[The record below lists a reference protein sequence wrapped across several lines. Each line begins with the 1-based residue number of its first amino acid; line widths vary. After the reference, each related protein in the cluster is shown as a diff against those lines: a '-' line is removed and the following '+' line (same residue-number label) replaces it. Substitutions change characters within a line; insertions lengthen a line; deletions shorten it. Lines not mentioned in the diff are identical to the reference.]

1 MDENNSLSTLKDDP
15 NIIDTVPITSHEA
28 APSSGLNKA
37 SDYLIKIFEE
47 ERKVNRER
55 GIAVNPIASE
65 VAAWYEKIRTAIENR
80 DEEVILRAAIE
91 RIIRRRMLLGGNG
104 KTVSAPLVR
113 ELIWARYFPDES
125 IGEDKILEIEETIDR
140 YLELRNAVLTRR
152 AVKEAEM
159 NEWTYQLMSSDIEDR
174 LNPTIKKEAMIN
186 YIFHNVHKMVTIKD
200 DTQETRD
207 VQVFIAIRKSYAKED
222 LAFLRYN
229 LFNQFFGRL
238 SPDNINETITRFGEG
253 KKIID
258 DQLKYRGRFKIFEF
272 VKRQIPPF
280 LIMEDIMRKNHGK
293 VREIVNNKEEL
304 NTKIEDTCQL
314 RYSAISTKVRRAIVR
329 SIIFIFLTKVFLALT
344 IEGTYD
350 RLVFGHILWHVIAI
364 NISVPVTIM
373 IIMSF
378 FIKPPGKDNTERIK
392 LRVDSLLFDETPML
406 GKALIFSHK
415 PKAQTLFDTI
425 FSIVWFSTYL
435 MSFGIIIYILTRLEF
450 SFVSQGFF
458 IFFFAIICFL
468 SYRINQMASQF
479 TVKDKPR
486 LITPFIDFFFMPI
499 ARVGRYLAEGVS
511 QVNVFVFLLDL
522 VIETPLKGLI
532 SFFELW
538 FSYMHQKREDLA
550 Q

>member
-1 MDENNSLSTLKDDP
+1 MDDNNLGPVKDNPDIIEAEKVPTYQALP
-15 NIIDTVPITSHEA
+15 NN
-28 APSSGLNKA
+28 GLNRA
-37 SDYLIKIFEE
+37 ADYLVKVFEE
-47 ERKVNRER
+47 EKRVNRER
-55 GIAVNPIASE
+55 GMAVNPIASE

-91 RIIRRRMLLGGNG
+91 RIIRRRMLLGGSG
-104 KTVSAPLVR
+104 KSVSAPLVR

-125 IGEDKILEIEETIDR
+125 IGEDKIMEIEETIDR
-140 YLELRNAVLTRR
+140 YIELRTAVL
-152 AVKEAEM
+152 AKHAAKESEM

-174 LNPTIKKEAMIN
+174 LNPTIKKEAMVN
-186 YIFHNVHKMVTIKD
+186 FIFHNIHKLVTIKD
-200 DTQETRD
+200 DTEQTRD
-207 VQVFIAIRKSYAKED
+207 VQVFIAIRKAYAKED
-222 LAFLRYN
+222 LALIRYN

-238 SPDNINETITRFGEG
+238 SGENIKDTIDRFAEG
-253 KKIID
+253 KRIID
-258 DQLKYRGRFKIFEF
+258 EQIKYRGRFKIFEF

-280 LIMEDIMRKNHGK
+280 LILEDIMRNNHGK
-293 VREIVNNKEEL
+293 VREIIHNKEEL
-304 NTKIEDTCQL
+304 NRKIDETCET
-314 RYSAISTKVRRAIVR
+314 RYAAISTKVRRAIIR

-364 NISVPVTIM
+364 NISIPVGIM
-373 IIMSF
+373 ILMSF
-378 FIKPPGKDNTERIK
+378 FIKPPGRDNTERIK
-392 LRVDSLLFDETPML
+392 IRIDSLLFDEMPAL
-406 GKALIFSHK
+406 GKALIFNHK

-425 FSIVWFSTYL
+425 FSIVWLSTYFV
-435 MSFGIIIYILTRLEF
+435 SFGFIIYVLSRLDF

-511 QVNVFVFLLDL
+511 QVNIFVFLLDL

-532 SFFELW
+532 AFFEQW
-538 FSYMHQKREDLA
+538 FSYLHQKREDLA